1 MTKQKKIK
9 IGNKKY
15 VQDGNQLIEEDK
27 LKAYNKRM
35 ETFGKIGGTLSES
48 KFPEGD
54 YKEYGQKD

>member
-15 VQDGNQLIEEDK
+15 VQDGNQFIEEDK
-27 LKAYNKRM
+27 LKAYNERM
-35 ETFGKIGGTLSES
+35 KTFGKIGGKLSEA